1 MTSFAFATSILSA
14 AVLLLARPVVAS
26 STEYKCS
33 GGEFC
38 QLSSNGSMCT
48 PIGQGL
54 SSGNVFMPTLMGSG
68 TSSPMPYDC
77 IGISSNDLAE
87 SGGMGGCVV
96 TCPGSCTVTPN
107 VASPCTRGSSPPDEN
122 DDMDMDP
129 TSEAKGTKSI
139 ALASMMI
146 GAVVAKTLL

>member
-14 AVLLLARPVVAS
+14 AVLLLARPVDAS

-33 GGEFC
+33 GGEYC
-38 QLSSNGSMCT
+38 KISSNGNICT

-54 SSGNVFMPTLMGSG
+54 PAGNVFMPTLMGSG
-68 TSSPMPYDC
+68 ASAPMPYDC
-77 IGISSNDLAE
+77 IGISSDVLAE

-96 TCPGSCTVTPN
+96 TCPDSCIVTPN
-107 VASPCTRGSSPPDEN
+107 VASPCAGSTPPGPTPTP
-122 DDMDMDP
+122 P
-129 TSEAKGTKSI
+129 TSGAKGSASI

-146 GAVVAKTLL
+146 GSVVAIKLL